1 LIKVHEES
9 KTSHEAPRAYTYPL
23 VSEDMLQLLQ
33 EVSDHNR
40 SYFKHKLAFAILLKF
55 YEREGRPL
63 LNSDLIP
70 LDLLTSLSVQL
81 DCDIEDCESFDWEGR
96 TAKRFRQKIRAF
108 LGYRTATL
116 SDVQGLTTH
125 LIQRIADDGLT
136 LSQCRVE
143 ADIYL
148 KIQKLEPF
156 KSDVTDTRVK
166 LAYHHFEKGFFKVI
180 SAALSSHSRT
190 TLDQLIDSDDGL
202 PVVQKSEVLYLRH
215 IKQETKGSRKNNVGF
230 EIKKLQRLRSLELP
244 KDLFKGFSHKLIKKY
259 FLRIGGEIPSDLKSH
274 SESIRLSTLAA
285 FCHHRSHQ
293 ITDTLVDQFKQMI
306 HRVRT
311 KSETSLKDSILKS
324 VKRVDGKFDILYSLA
339 ELSLGSPEGKIEEV
353 IYPKVSASTLKNLV
367 KELKHRGN
375 WYTYNVNKNMYAS
388 YAHSARSVLFSILD
402 MLDFKSQ
409 NPAQTLVLKSLSL
422 IKKYKDSPDKYFPSS
437 EDVPV
442 EGLISDS
449 WSALVSIENEDG
461 KTLINRFN
469 YEMAIFEVLSSK
481 LTFKDVWVDGAYRYR
496 DPDSD
501 VPVDFYENKET
512 YFKELDLPLNPDDFI
527 KPLQEKLTLKL
538 QNLND
543 TLPFNTK
550 IKILKRKNKSHIK
563 VSPSEPQEEP
573 MNLILLKNEIHKR
586 WPIVNLLDLLKE
598 TNDRTNF
605 TQHFKTI
612 AANQKLPNETLSKR
626 LLLCLCALGN
636 NTGLKRMSASNGDE
650 NYSDLCYIKRRFIN
664 AENIRNALVDIINAT
679 IDIRDPKIW
688 GIASTGC
695 ACDSKQLGSW
705 MGNIMS
711 SWHPRYKDY
720 GVMVYWHVDTNSLC
734 IYSQLKNC
742 TSSEVAS
749 MLEGVLRH
757 STKMNM
763 TKTYTDTHG
772 QSTLGFAFSELLK
785 VDLLPRIKR
794 IHVQKLH
801 VAFPGD
807 KKKYPHL
814 KDILE
819 SPINWDLIREQY
831 DEIVKYTA
839 ALKKGT
845 AETDVL
851 LKRFSKDNYEH
862 PTYQALM
869 ELGKANKSIFLCRYL
884 AEEELRIEINASLNI
899 VERVNGVVDFLFF
912 GKLGEVSTNN
922 TVDQENTILSLQLLQ
937 VCLVYINTL
946 MIQEVLKDPV
956 WKDKFTPEDWRALTP
971 LIHAHINPYGLFPL
985 DMSKSLDIEKS
996 EIKPQENDNDIY
1008 QNAA

>member
-1 LIKVHEES
+1 
-9 KTSHEAPRAYTYPL
+9 
-23 VSEDMLQLLQ
+23 
-33 EVSDHNR
+33 
-40 SYFKHKLAFAILLKF
+40 
-55 YEREGRPL
+55 
-63 LNSDLIP
+63 
-70 LDLLTSLSVQL
+70 
-81 DCDIEDCESFDWEGR
+81 
-96 TAKRFRQKIRAF
+96 
-108 LGYRTATL
+108 
-116 SDVQGLTTH
+116 
-125 LIQRIADDGLT
+125 
-136 LSQCRVE
+136 
-143 ADIYL
+143 
-148 KIQKLEPF
+148 
-156 KSDVTDTRVK
+156 
-166 LAYHHFEKGFFKVI
+166 
-180 SAALSSHSRT
+180 
-190 TLDQLIDSDDGL
+190 
-202 PVVQKSEVLYLRH
+202 
-215 IKQETKGSRKNNVGF
+215 
-230 EIKKLQRLRSLELP
+230 
-244 KDLFKGFSHKLIKKY
+244 
-259 FLRIGGEIPSDLKSH
+259 
-274 SESIRLSTLAA
+274 
-285 FCHHRSHQ
+285 
-293 ITDTLVDQFKQMI
+293 
-306 HRVRT
+306 
-311 KSETSLKDSILKS
+311 
-324 VKRVDGKFDILYSLA
+324 
-339 ELSLGSPEGKIEEV
+339 
-353 IYPKVSASTLKNLV
+353 
-367 KELKHRGN
+367 
-375 WYTYNVNKNMYAS
+375 MYAS

-409 NPAQTLVLKSLSL
+409 NPAQTPVLKSLSL
-422 IKKYKDSPDKYFPSS
+422 IKKYKDSADKYFPPS
-437 EDVPV
+437 EDIPV

-449 WSALVSIENEDG
+449 WSNLVSIENEGG
-461 KTLINRFN
+461 KNLINRFN

-481 LTFKDVWVDGAYRYR
+481 LTFKDVWVEGAYRYR

-550 IKILKRKNKSHIK
+550 IKILKRKKSHIK

-612 AANQKLPNETLSKR
+612 AANQKLTNETLSKR

-664 AENIRNALVDIINAT
+664 AENIRNALVDIISAT

-688 GIASTGC
+688 GVASTGC

-814 KDILE
+814 KDILDA
-819 SPINWDLIREQY
+819 PINWDLIREQY

-869 ELGKANKSIFLCRYL
+869 ELGKANKTIFLCRYL
-884 AEEELRIEINASLNI
+884 ADEDLRIEINASLNI

-985 DMSKSLDIEKS
+985 DMNKSLDIEKS

>member
-1 LIKVHEES
+1 
-9 KTSHEAPRAYTYPL
+9 
-23 VSEDMLQLLQ
+23 MLCFIQ
-33 EVSDHNR
+33 EVSNHNR
-40 SYFKHKLAFAILLKF
+40 GYLKHKLPLALLLKF

-81 DCDIEDCESFDWEGR
+81 DCDIEDCESFDWEGS
-96 TAKRFRQKIRAF
+96 TSKRFRQKIRRF
-108 LGYRTATL
+108 LGYRKAKL
-116 SDVQGLTTH
+116 SDVERLTDH
-125 LIQRIADDGLT
+125 LIQRISDDGLT
-136 LSQCRVE
+136 LAQCRVE
-143 ADIYL
+143 AGFYL
-148 KIQKLEPF
+148 KYQKLEPY
-156 KSDVTDTRVK
+156 KSDVMETRVRS
-166 LAYHHFEKGFFKVI
+166 AYHNFESNFFNFI
-180 SAALSSHSRT
+180 SNSLSQHSKASLDKLVESSNDLPIKQTAT
-190 TLDQLIDSDDGL
+190 TF
-202 PVVQKSEVLYLRH
+202 ELRH
-215 IKQETKGSRKNNVGF
+215 IKKETKGARKKNIDF
-230 EIKKLQRLRSLELP
+230 EIKKLHRLEELELP
-244 KDLFKGFSHKLIKKY
+244 KDLFQGFSSKLIKKY
-259 FLRIGGEIPSDLKSH
+259 FSRIGGEFPSDIKAH
-274 SESIRLSTLAA
+274 SDTARLATLSA
-285 FCHHRSHQ
+285 FCHHRSQQ
-293 ITDTLVDQFKQMI
+293 ITDTLVDQFKKMI

-311 KSETSLKDSILKS
+311 NSETSLKDSILKS
-324 VKRVDGKFDILYSLA
+324 VKRVEGKFDILYSLA
-339 ELSLGSPEGKIEEV
+339 ELSLESPEGKIEEV
-353 IYPKVSASTLKNLV
+353 IYPKVSASTLNKLV
-367 KELKHRGN
+367 KELKHKGS

-402 MLDFKSQ
+402 MLDIKSQ
-409 NPAQTLVLKSLSL
+409 NPAQTPILKSLSL
-422 IKKYKDSPDKYFPSS
+422 IKKYKDSTDQYFPPS
-437 EDVPV
+437 EDIPV
-442 EGLISDS
+442 DGLISDS
-449 WSALVSIENEDG
+449 WSDLVLIENEG
-461 KTLINRFN
+461 GAPLINRFN

-481 LTFKDVWVDGAYRYR
+481 LTFKDVWVEGAYRYR

-501 VPVDFYENKET
+501 VPADFYEKKEA
-512 YFKELDLPLNPDDFI
+512 YFKELGLPLNPDDFI
-527 KPLQEKLTLKL
+527 KPLQEKMAQKL

-563 VSPSEPQEEP
+563 VSPSVPQEEP
-573 MNLILLKNEIHKR
+573 TNLVLLKNEIHKR

-598 TNDRTNF
+598 TNDRTTF

-612 AANQKLPNETLSKR
+612 AANQKLTNETLSKR

-664 AENIRNALVDIINAT
+664 AENLRNALVDIINAT

-688 GIASTGC
+688 GVASTGC

-801 VAFPGD
+801 VAFPEE
-807 KKKYPHL
+807 KKKYPHI
-814 KDILE
+814 KDILDA
-819 SPINWDLIREQY
+819 PINWDLIREQY
-831 DEIVKYTA
+831 DEMVKYTA

-851 LKRFSKDNYEH
+851 LKRFSQDNYKH

-869 ELGKANKSIFLCRYL
+869 ELGKANKTIFLCRYL
-884 AEEELRIEINASLNI
+884 SDENLRIEINASLNI

-922 TVDQENTILSLQLLQ
+922 TVDQEITILSLQLLQ
-937 VCLVYINTL
+937 VCMVYINTL
-946 MIQEVLKDPV
+946 MIQEVLKDPA

-985 DMSKSLDIEKS
+985 DMNKSLDIERAKTQPS
-996 EIKPQENDNDIY
+996 ENENENENDLY

>member
-1 LIKVHEES
+1 MIKES
-9 KTSHEAPRAYTYPL
+9 KALGAYISSIL
-23 VSEDMLQLLQ
+23 SDEMLQFLQ
-33 EVSDHNR
+33 EASEHIR
-40 SYFKHKLAFAILLKF
+40 GYFKHKLAFAVLLKF

-81 DCDIEDCESFDWEGR
+81 DCDIEDCEGLDWEGS
-96 TAKRFRQKIRAF
+96 TAKRFRQKIRGF
-108 LGYRTATL
+108 LGYRKAKL
-116 SDVQGLTTH
+116 SDVESLTHH
-125 LIQRIADDGLT
+125 LIQRISDDGLT
-136 LSQCRVE
+136 LAQCRVE
-143 ADIYL
+143 ADVYL
-148 KIQKLEPF
+148 KTQKIEPF
-156 KSDVTDTRVK
+156 KNRK
-166 LAYHHFEKGFFKVI
+166 LNRYVRSAYHHFEKGFFQSV
-180 SAALSSHSRT
+180 SGALSQHSKM
-190 TLDQLIDSDDGL
+190 TLDQLVDSDDDL
-202 PVVQKSEVLYLRH
+202 PVINKSEQLFLRH
-215 IKQETKGSRKNNVGF
+215 IKKETKGSRKNNVEF
-230 EIKKLQRLRSLELP
+230 EIKKLQRLRAFELP
-244 KDLFKGFSHKLIKKY
+244 KDLFRGFSHKLIKKY
-259 FLRIGGEIPSDLKSH
+259 FLRIGGEIPSDIKAH
-274 SESIRLSTLAA
+274 SESIRLSTLAS
-285 FCHHRSHQ
+285 FCHHRSQQ
-293 ITDTLVDQFKQMI
+293 ITDTLVEQFKKMI

-311 KSETSLKDSILKS
+311 QSETSLKDSILKS
-324 VKRVDGKFDILYSLA
+324 VKRIDGKFDILYSLA
-339 ELSLGSPEGKIEEV
+339 DLSLGAPKGKIEEV
-353 IYPKVSASTLKNLV
+353 IYPKVSASTLEDLV
-367 KELKHRGN
+367 KELKHKGN
-375 WYTYNVNKNMYAS
+375 WYTYNVNKNMHAS

-409 NPAQTLVLKSLSL
+409 NPAQTPIFSALSF
-422 IKKYKDSPDKYFPSS
+422 IKKYKDSTDKYFPLS
-437 EDVPV
+437 EEIPV

-449 WSALVSIENEDG
+449 WSDLVSIENEGG
-461 KTLINRFN
+461 KVLINRFN

-481 LTFKDVWVDGAYRYR
+481 LTFKDVWVEGAYRYR

-501 VPVDFYENKET
+501 VPVDFYENKEA
-512 YFKELDLPLNPDDFI
+512 YFKELGLPLNPDDFI
-527 KPLQEKLTLKL
+527 KPLQEKMALKL

-543 TLPFNTK
+543 DLPFNTK

-563 VSPSEPQEEP
+563 VSPSKPQEEP

-612 AANQKLPNETLSKR
+612 AANQKLTNETLSKR

-688 GIASTGC
+688 GVASTGC

-794 IHVQKLH
+794 IHVQKIH

-819 SPINWDLIREQY
+819 APINWDLIREQY
-831 DEIVKYTA
+831 DEMVKYTA

-851 LKRFSKDNYEH
+851 LKRFSQDNYKH

-869 ELGKANKSIFLCRYL
+869 ELGKANKTIFLCRYL
-884 AEEELRIEINASLNI
+884 SDEDLRIEINTSLNI

-946 MIQEVLKDPV
+946 MIQEVLKDSA
-956 WKDKFTPEDWRALTP
+956 WKSKLTPEDWRALTP

-985 DMSKSLDIEKS
+985 DMSKSLDIERSKTQL
-996 EIKPQENDNDIY
+996 PENDNDLY

>member
-1 LIKVHEES
+1 
-9 KTSHEAPRAYTYPL
+9 
-23 VSEDMLQLLQ
+23 
-33 EVSDHNR
+33 
-40 SYFKHKLAFAILLKF
+40 
-55 YEREGRPL
+55 
-63 LNSDLIP
+63 
-70 LDLLTSLSVQL
+70 
-81 DCDIEDCESFDWEGR
+81 
-96 TAKRFRQKIRAF
+96 
-108 LGYRTATL
+108 
-116 SDVQGLTTH
+116 
-125 LIQRIADDGLT
+125 
-136 LSQCRVE
+136 
-143 ADIYL
+143 
-148 KIQKLEPF
+148 
-156 KSDVTDTRVK
+156 
-166 LAYHHFEKGFFKVI
+166 
-180 SAALSSHSRT
+180 
-190 TLDQLIDSDDGL
+190 
-202 PVVQKSEVLYLRH
+202 
-215 IKQETKGSRKNNVGF
+215 
-230 EIKKLQRLRSLELP
+230 
-244 KDLFKGFSHKLIKKY
+244 
-259 FLRIGGEIPSDLKSH
+259 
-274 SESIRLSTLAA
+274 
-285 FCHHRSHQ
+285 
-293 ITDTLVDQFKQMI
+293 MI
-306 HRVRT
+306 HRARAS
-311 KSETSLKDSILKS
+311 SETSLKDSILKS
-324 VKRVDGKFDILYSLA
+324 VKRVEGKFDILYALA
-339 ELSLGSPEGKIEEV
+339 ELSLESPEGKIEDV
-353 IYPKVSASTLKNLV
+353 IYPKVSASTLNNLV
-367 KELKHRGN
+367 KELKHKGN
-375 WYTYNVNKNMYAS
+375 WYTYNVNKNMHAS
-388 YAHSARSVLFSILD
+388 YAHSARSVLFAILD
-402 MLDFKSQ
+402 MLEFTSQ
-409 NPAQTLVLKSLSL
+409 NPAQMPILNALSF
-422 IKKYKDSPDKYFPSS
+422 IKKYKDSPKKCFPSS
-437 EDVPV
+437 EDIPL
-442 EGLISDS
+442 EGLISDA
-449 WSALVSIENEDG
+449 WTPLVSIDTEDG
-461 KTLINRFN
+461 KPLINRLH
-469 YEMAIFEVLSSK
+469 YEMAIFEVLISK
-481 LTFKDVWVDGAYRYR
+481 LIVKDVWVEGAYRYR

-501 VPVDFYENKET
+501 VPADFYENKET
-512 YFKELDLPLNPDDFI
+512 YFKELGLPLNPDDFI
-527 KPLQEKLTLKL
+527 KPLQEEMTQKL
-538 QNLND
+538 QYLND
-543 TLPFNTK
+543 DLPFNTK

-563 VSPSEPQEEP
+563 VSPSEPQEEST
-573 MNLILLKNEIHKR
+573 NLMLLKNEIHKR
-586 WPIVNLLDLLKE
+586 WPSVNLLDLLKE

-612 AANQKLPNETLSKR
+612 ATNQKLTHETLSKR

-688 GIASTGC
+688 GVASTGC

-734 IYSQLKNC
+734 IYSQIKNC

-763 TKTYTDTHG
+763 NKTYTDTHG

-794 IHVQKLH
+794 IHAQKLH

-814 KDILE
+814 KDILD

-869 ELGKANKSIFLCRYL
+869 ELGKANKTIFLCRYL
-884 AEEELRIEINASLNI
+884 ADEDLRIEINESLNI
-899 VERVNGVVDFLFF
+899 VERVNGIVDFLFF

-922 TVDQENTILSLQLLQ
+922 TADQAITILSLQLLQ

-946 MIQEVLKDPV
+946 MIQEVLKNPTL
-956 WKDKFTPEDWRALTP
+956 KSKFTPEDWRALTP

-985 DMSKSLDIEKS
+985 DMSKSLDIENSKM
-996 EIKPQENDNDIY
+996 KPPENDNDLH